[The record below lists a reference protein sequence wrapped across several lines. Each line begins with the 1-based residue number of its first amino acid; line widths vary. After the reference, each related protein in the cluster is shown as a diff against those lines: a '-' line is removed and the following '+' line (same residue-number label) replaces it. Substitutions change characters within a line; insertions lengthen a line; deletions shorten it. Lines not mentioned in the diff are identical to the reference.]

1 MLTNEV
7 PEAEDDRQISG
18 SNEAGY
24 TNDDDMAANRTVVQN
39 GAVVREMKG
48 NKRAYITV
56 FILFIINLLNYMDR
70 QTIAG
75 MNSYFNQQI
84 PRKPWK
90 QR

>member
-7 PEAEDDRQISG
+7 PKVEDDRQIPG
-18 SNEAGY
+18 SNQEGY
-24 TNDDDMAANRTVVQN
+24 TNDDDMAANRAVVQN

-48 NKRAYITV
+48 NKRAYVTV

-75 MNSYFNQQI
+75 MNS
-84 PRKPWK
+84 
-90 QR
+90 